1 MSDYG
6 FLLEFVQSPYAFS
19 LSFLKDPAIVGKP
32 DDLGI
37 NKYNLNLDE
46 ELVEKFFEII
56 KDQELKNQSADG
68 GEYNEQT
75 SIVQLFNQCVLHF

>member
-1 MSDYG
+1 VRDYG

-19 LSFLKDPAIVGKP
+19 LSFLKDPNLVGKQ

-37 NKYNLNLDE
+37 NKYNINLDE

-56 KDQELKNQSADG
+56 KDQELKNQEADG
-68 GEYNEQT
+68 ENYNDQT
-75 SIVQLFNQCVLHF
+75 SIVELFN